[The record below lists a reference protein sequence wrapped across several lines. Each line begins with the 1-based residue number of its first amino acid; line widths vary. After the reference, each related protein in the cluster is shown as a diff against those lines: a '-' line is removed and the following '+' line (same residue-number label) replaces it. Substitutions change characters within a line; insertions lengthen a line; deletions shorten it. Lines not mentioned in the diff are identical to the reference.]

1 MRSFLIIL
9 LAGLL
14 GACSSDDEKNEAA
27 LANNL
32 EVSKNEVKL
41 TNVGGPFTI
50 NVTATGD
57 WTAKVTESNSS
68 WLTLSK
74 KVEMETA
81 IFVYSSL
88 KTQMTRSVKV
98 RLRLL

>member
-32 EVSKNEVKL
+32 KYQR
-41 TNVGGPFTI
+41 
-50 NVTATGD
+50 
-57 WTAKVTESNSS
+57 
-68 WLTLSK
+68 
-74 KVEMETA
+74 M
-81 IFVYSSL
+81 
-88 KTQMTRSVKV
+88 R
-98 RLRLL
+98 

>member
-41 TNVGGPFTI
+41 VS
-50 NVTATGD
+50 V
-57 WTAKVTESNSS
+57 S
-68 WLTLSK
+68 
-74 KVEMETA
+74 A
-81 IFVYSSL
+81 ILYSVL
-88 KTQMTRSVKV
+88 K
-98 RLRLL
+98 

>member
-41 TNVGGPFTI
+41 TNVGGSFTI
-50 NVTATGD
+50 NVTATGFAE
-57 WTAKVTESNSS
+57 WC
-68 WLTLSK
+68 
-74 KVEMETA
+74 ETVHL
-81 IFVYSSL
+81 FP
-88 KTQMTRSVKV
+88 R
-98 RLRLL
+98 RG